1 MDASDAAR
9 RQRDVVM
16 PHVQAMGLRTVLV
29 VAERDGE
36 AVACQGVVTAADRV
50 LTALDAVR
58 GAPRIGAG
66 VRLDRLAPAAVG
78 RVFPGVGLAE
88 LEVPTGP
95 TRPIWITAVAPGRR
109 ERLVRYLRRRDGG
122 LMERVLRTGARV
134 REDEAAFE
142 LRCGGHPMP
151 LGTPLFHR
159 LGSLVGLVVARS
171 GPERVVVARAL
182 CTSSHWAGA
191 PGSPIL
197 DALARREGRDDG
209 DEVAAAQRARVVAPG
224 AGDADAWLA
233 LGEAK
238 LRAGDGRAAL
248 EAADR
253 AARIAPW
260 RADVWELQGRARL
273 ALGEHELA
281 RRTFEVALRL
291 DPADDRAWCGL
302 GLAAACLAD
311 APALLRAVERLEAMG
326 SPRVRVLYSCLP
338 PGMRPHGHAD
348 P

>member
-1 MDASDAAR
+1 MDANEAVR
-9 RQRDVVM
+9 RRDVVM

-29 VAERDGE
+29 VAERDGG
-36 AVACQGVVTAADRV
+36 AVACQGVVANTDRV

-58 GAPRIGAG
+58 GARRIGAG

-78 RVFPGVGLAE
+78 RVFPGVGIAE

-95 TRPIWITAVAPGRR
+95 VRPIWITAVAPRR
-109 ERLVRYLRRRDGG
+109 GQRLVRYLRKGDGT
-122 LMERVLRTGARV
+122 LMERAFRADVPV

-142 LRCGGHPMP
+142 LRCGAHPMP

-171 GPERVVVARAL
+171 GAERVVVARAL
-182 CTSSHWAGA
+182 CTTSCWAGP

-197 DALARREGRDDG
+197 DAQARREERDTEG
-209 DEVAAAQRARVVAPG
+209 TVAAARRAAAPG
-224 AGDADAWLA
+224 SGDADAWLA
-233 LGEAK
+233 AGEAA

-253 AARIAPW
+253 AARLAPW
-260 RADVWELQGRARL
+260 RADAWELQGRARL

-311 APALLRAVERLEAMG
+311 APALLKAVERLEAMG
-326 SPRVRVLYSCLP
+326 SPRARVLHACLP
-338 PGMRPHGHAD
+338 PGMRPHGDGD